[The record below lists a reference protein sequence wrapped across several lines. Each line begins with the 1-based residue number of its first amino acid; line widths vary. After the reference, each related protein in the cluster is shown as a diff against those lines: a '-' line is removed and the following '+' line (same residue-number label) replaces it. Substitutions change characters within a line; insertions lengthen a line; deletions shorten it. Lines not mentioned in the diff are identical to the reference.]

1 MEPSSGLPKS
11 SPKLMYRPPG
21 RGYKTL
27 PEALDEI
34 YMRLDKIEG
43 YLKREGAPGKMFPD
57 KRNFFLQLFTLW
69 R

>member
-1 MEPSSGLPKS
+1 MVNSPGPQQS
-11 SPKLMYRPPG
+11 SPRLMYRPPG
-21 RGYKTL
+21 RGYMTL

-34 YMRLDKIEG
+34 FTRLDKMEG

-57 KRNFFLQLFTLW
+57 KRNFFLQLLTRW